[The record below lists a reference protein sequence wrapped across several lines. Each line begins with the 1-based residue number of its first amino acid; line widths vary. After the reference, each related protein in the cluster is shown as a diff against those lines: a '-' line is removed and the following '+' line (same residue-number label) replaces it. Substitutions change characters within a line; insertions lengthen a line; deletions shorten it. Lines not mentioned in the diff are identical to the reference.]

1 LKELFPAD
9 TTTASMPNSSS
20 ASPGKARHSASMPS
34 AVHSSKILIGHLRK
48 QENLRK
54 GEKEEGD
61 GRNYTLKN
69 TRALMPAVK
78 FVVSDK
84 T

>member
-1 LKELFPAD
+1 
-9 TTTASMPNSSS
+9 
-20 ASPGKARHSASMPS
+20 MPS